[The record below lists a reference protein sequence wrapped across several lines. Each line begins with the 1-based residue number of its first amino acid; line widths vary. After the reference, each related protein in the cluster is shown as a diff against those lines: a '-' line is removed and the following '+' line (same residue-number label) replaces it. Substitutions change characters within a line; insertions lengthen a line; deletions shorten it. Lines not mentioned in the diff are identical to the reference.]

1 MEKRVSIRDI
11 AEMHLSQQLERKKA
25 LLLNLELDACARQGI
40 PWTPTQ
46 GILSLEDRRRYEMN
60 QSIILP
66 NGTFTKQFSLPNY
79 FRGENAYAPTG
90 KNLQKYD
97 VADKYIPG
105 IRKECAGGPEEW
117 LEFTSNF
124 DLALFYACCKWDE
137 EQLEWLPMTEADIER
152 PFGEGEPD
160 PHYGVIYMAN
170 AEDARFFGTYAN
182 APEYHI
188 MTPAGSLVDGGNRE
202 YIFAMRMRDKDELQK
217 DARFDILLFE
227 HTEKFCQDVYELMQ
241 ESLPAGSAVFK
252 KNLRK

>member
-124 DLALFYACCKWDE
+124 DLALFYACCKG
-137 EQLEWLPMTEADIER
+137 M
-152 PFGEGEPD
+152 
-160 PHYGVIYMAN
+160 
-170 AEDARFFGTYAN
+170 
-182 APEYHI
+182 
-188 MTPAGSLVDGGNRE
+188 
-202 YIFAMRMRDKDELQK
+202 
-217 DARFDILLFE
+217 
-227 HTEKFCQDVYELMQ
+227 
-241 ESLPAGSAVFK
+241 
-252 KNLRK
+252 KNNWNGFP

>member
-97 VADKYIPG
+97 GADKYIPG
-105 IRKECAGGPEEW
+105 IRKECAGGPEE
-117 LEFTSNF
+117 F
-124 DLALFYACCKWDE
+124 
-137 EQLEWLPMTEADIER
+137 
-152 PFGEGEPD
+152 
-160 PHYGVIYMAN
+160 
-170 AEDARFFGTYAN
+170 
-182 APEYHI
+182 
-188 MTPAGSLVDGGNRE
+188 
-202 YIFAMRMRDKDELQK
+202 
-217 DARFDILLFE
+217 
-227 HTEKFCQDVYELMQ
+227 
-241 ESLPAGSAVFK
+241 
-252 KNLRK
+252 

>member
-160 PHYGVIYMAN
+160 PALWCDLYGECGRCKILRYIRKCTGVSYHDTGRKSGRWREPGVYFCN
-170 AEDARFFGTYAN
+170 AHER
-182 APEYHI
+182 
-188 MTPAGSLVDGGNRE
+188 
-202 YIFAMRMRDKDELQK
+202 
-217 DARFDILLFE
+217 
-227 HTEKFCQDVYELMQ
+227 
-241 ESLPAGSAVFK
+241 
-252 KNLRK
+252 

>member
-160 PHYGVIYMAN
+160 PHYGVIYLSLI
-170 AEDARFFGTYAN
+170 
-182 APEYHI
+182 HI
-188 MTPAGSLVDGGNRE
+188 
-202 YIFAMRMRDKDELQK
+202 
-217 DARFDILLFE
+217 
-227 HTEKFCQDVYELMQ
+227 
-241 ESLPAGSAVFK
+241 
-252 KNLRK
+252 

>member
-11 AEMHLSQQLERKKA
+11 AKMHVSQQLERKKA

-79 FRGENAYAPTG
+79 FRGENAYAPAG

-97 VADKYIPG
+97 TVRKDIPG
-105 IRKECAGGPEEW
+105 MKQECAGGPEEW

-124 DLALFYACCKWDE
+124 DLALFYSCCKWDE
-137 EQLEWLPMTEADIER
+137 EQLEWLPMTAADIER
-152 PFGEGEPD
+152 PFREGEPD

-170 AEDARFFGTYAN
+170 AEDARFFGTYPDS
-182 APEYHI
+182 PEYNI
-188 MTPAGSLVDGGNRE
+188 MTPAGSMLDAGNRE
-202 YIFAMRMRDKDELQK
+202 YIFAMRMGARADLQNDE
-217 DARFDILLFE
+217 RFDKLIFE

-241 ESLPAGSAVFK
+241 ESLSASAAVFK
-252 KNLRK
+252 KI

>member
-25 LLLNLELDACARQGI
+25 LLLNLELDGACARQGI
-40 PWTPTQ
+40 SWTPTQ

-97 VADKYIPG
+97 VRGRTHSGDLEKNVPAV
-105 IRKECAGGPEEW
+105 REER

-137 EQLEWLPMTEADIER
+137 EQLEWLSNDRSRSVER
-152 PFGEGEPD
+152 PIWRG
-160 PHYGVIYMAN
+160 
-170 AEDARFFGTYAN
+170 
-182 APEYHI
+182 
-188 MTPAGSLVDGGNRE
+188 
-202 YIFAMRMRDKDELQK
+202 
-217 DARFDILLFE
+217 
-227 HTEKFCQDVYELMQ
+227 
-241 ESLPAGSAVFK
+241 
-252 KNLRK
+252 

>member
-105 IRKECAGGPEEW
+105 IRKECAGGPGNGW
-117 LEFTSNF
+117 NS
-124 DLALFYACCKWDE
+124 
-137 EQLEWLPMTEADIER
+137 
-152 PFGEGEPD
+152 
-160 PHYGVIYMAN
+160 
-170 AEDARFFGTYAN
+170 
-182 APEYHI
+182 
-188 MTPAGSLVDGGNRE
+188 PA
-202 YIFAMRMRDKDELQK
+202 
-217 DARFDILLFE
+217 ILIWHCFMP
-227 HTEKFCQDVYELMQ
+227 VVSGM
-241 ESLPAGSAVFK
+241 
-252 KNLRK
+252 KNSWNGFP